1 MPVVSLAAF
10 MPHRG
15 YAAVMVEVT
24 AYFDESGSHEGAPV
38 LCLAGFTIERSKGQE
53 MCERWQAMLDRFCLA
68 FFHMADC
75 ANGAPPFDVLTMAQR
90 IEAEK
95 GAIQI
100 IRDTIAYGF
109 AVTVDPKEF
118 QKIVPDSP
126 EIGSAYSLCAH
137 MCLTG
142 VRSWA
147 ERSGFTGTVSY
158 TFEAGH
164 KSQAEA
170 NGIMN
175 RIFKSPRLRSEH
187 RYAAHAFAD
196 KKALLP
202 LQAADII
209 AWQWFTE
216 SKRKLIGKR
225 PPRKDFEELMRKPM
239 DSGASYH
246 AVHITERILHDVS
259 HPVLQNE
266 YPMTYLGRI

>member
-1 MPVVSLAAF
+1 MADGGCAAI
-10 MPHRG
+10 
-15 YAAVMVEVT
+15 MVEVK
-24 AYFDESGSHEGAPV
+24 AYFDESGSHDGAPV
-38 LCLAGFTIERSKGQE
+38 LCLAGFTIERTKAEE
-53 MCERWQAMLDRFCLA
+53 MEERWRTLLDTFNLP
-68 FFHMADC
+68 FFHMVDC
-75 ANGAPPFDVLTMAQR
+75 ANGTPPFDVLTMPQR

-95 GAIQI
+95 EAIRI

-109 AVTVDPKEF
+109 AVTVDPREF

-147 ERSGFTGTVSY
+147 NLSGFTGTISY
-158 TFEAGH
+158 IFEAGH

-175 RIFKSPRLRSEH
+175 RIFKSPKLRAEH
-187 RYAAHAFAD
+187 RYAAHTFAD

-216 SKRKLIGKR
+216 NKRKLIGKR

-246 AVHITERILHDVS
+246 AVHLTERILHDVS

-266 YPMTYLGRI
+266 YPMTYPGRTS